1 MRPHALITGGSSGI
15 GRAVAAKLA
24 GEGYS
29 LSLIARHDDR
39 LKDAANEMRHAFAHS
54 DQAVITRAV
63 DVADASAAEAAVSAV
78 SAELGAPDLVI
89 TSAGIA
95 VPGYFEDI
103 SLGVHEQSMAVNYFG
118 TLHIIHAALP
128 AMRKRRSGR
137 IVMISS
143 GAALMGIFGYTSYC
157 PSKFALKGLAETL
170 RAELRGDGVGVSIV
184 YPPDTETPML
194 VEENKTKPQET
205 KLITGLVKPWS
216 AEDVA
221 ECIVDGIARKRFAI
235 TPGATIAAMSRM
247 PGILIPALTW
257 YGDRLVDKVRRQ
269 RNAPAG
275 AKAGMPTR
283 HAALK

>member
-24 GEGYS
+24 AEGYS
-29 LSLIARHDDR
+29 LSLIARRDGP
-39 LKDAANEMRHAFAHS
+39 LKEAADEIRKEFTHP
-54 DQAVITRAV
+54 DQAVFTYQA
-63 DVADASAAEAAVSAV
+63 DVADAAAADAAVTA
-78 SAELGAPDLVI
+78 ATGDLGVPDLVI

-103 SLGVHEQSMAVNYFG
+103 ALRVHERSMAVNYFG
-118 TLHIIHAALP
+118 TLHIVRATLP
-128 AMRKRRSGR
+128 AMRARRSGR

-143 GAALMGIFGYTSYC
+143 GAALMGIFGYASYC

-170 RAELRGDGVGVSIV
+170 RAELKSDGVGISIV

-194 VEENKTKPQET
+194 VEENKTKPEET
-205 KLITGLVKPWS
+205 KLITGLVKAWN

-221 ECIVDGIARKRFAI
+221 ECIIDGIARKRFAI
-235 TPGATIAAMSRM
+235 TPGATIAAMKRM

-257 YGDRLVDKVRRQ
+257 YSDKLADKVRRQ
-269 RNAPAG
+269 RTAV
-275 AKAGMPTR
+275 GMRPSAHPGQAR
-283 HAALK
+283 